1 MFVYFWFEQ
10 KNYKKQIISSRVM
23 VKIIGKIPI
32 QQSAENKVTE
42 DLKIEEF
49 AWDSQFYKQS
59 PKKITAS
66 NLMIGFWEMQGK
78 GKNSLRNWAIESGML
93 LDEAISISK
102 QAIDI
107 RLNDNCLKM
116 SKLVLSS
123 ALNLKYFEAKEKLEN
138 SKELEEVYSL
148 FNRILLQDSTVQSLP
163 PKLCEEFPA
172 SHTKGKQAAMLRL
185 QAIFDLTNMV
195 WLYFFIGSF
204 RDNDQSQSKL
214 IEKVVQK
221 NDLLLRDLG
230 YFTLNS
236 LQLFIKNQ
244 YVITKWDNKTNLYYD
259 QTCSE
264 YQKGEKIDLLKLFK
278 GKTKVDIDV
287 QVGSKKRLSMRL
299 VAKKLPIPI
308 AIGTQ
313 AKARIEAAKKD
324 RHSKSN
330 HSKEYYK
337 LLEWE
342 IYLTNVEEDKLSVE
356 QIAKLYSL
364 RWYIEILF
372 KSWKSYANFK
382 KMLGK
387 EKMNYTRLM
396 ITIYLLLIQFVYF
409 MLDIFSY
416 ISKKV
421 AEQTDRL
428 ISILKFMDVVGDL
441 FGYIIR
447 IQKLSDLDNLI
458 PQFVA
463 HATYERRNKRT
474 NMMQKCLFFN
484 DLCDFSFSP

>member
-1 MFVYFWFEQ
+1 
-10 KNYKKQIISSRVM
+10 M
-23 VKIIGKIPI
+23 VKIIGIIPT
-32 QQSAENKVTE
+32 QKSTVNKVTV
-42 DLKIEEF
+42 DLSIENI
-49 AWDSQFYKQS
+49 AWDSQFYKQL

-66 NLMIGFWEMQGK
+66 NLVLGFWEMQRK

-93 LDEAISISK
+93 SGVPTSISK
-102 QAIDI
+102 QAIDV

-116 SKLVLSS
+116 SELVLKH
-123 ALNLKYFEAKEKLEN
+123 ALDLKYFEARKKLEN
-138 SKELEEVYSL
+138 SKELEEVHTL

-163 PKLCEEFPA
+163 PNLCEEFPA
-172 SHTKGKQAAMLRL
+172 SHTRGKQAAMLRL

-195 WLYFFIGSF
+195 WLHFFIGSF
-204 RDNDQSQSKL
+204 CDNDQSQSKL
-214 IEKVVQK
+214 IENVVQK

-236 LQLFIKNQ
+236 LELFIKNQ
-244 YVITKWDNKTNLYYD
+244 YVITKWDNKTNLYYA
-259 QTCSE
+259 QE
-264 YQKGEKIDLLKLFK
+264 FGENQKGEKIDLLKLFK
-278 GKTKVDIDV
+278 GKTKVDISV

-299 VAKKLPIPI
+299 VAQKLPKQ
-308 AIGTQ
+308 Q

-342 IYLTNVEEDKLSVE
+342 IYLTNVEEDKLSVK
-356 QIAKLYSL
+356 QIVKLYGL

-372 KSWKSYANFK
+372 KSWKSYSNFK

-387 EKMNYTRLM
+387 EKMNYTRLI
-396 ITIYLLLIQFVYF
+396 ITIHLLLIQFVYF
-409 MLDIFSY
+409 MLDIFQY

-421 AEQTDRL
+421 AEKTNRL
-428 ISILKFMDVVGDL
+428 MSILKFMDVVSDL
-441 FGYIIR
+441 LDYIIR
-447 IQKLSDLDNLI
+447 IEKLSDLDDLI
-458 PQFVA
+458 PHFVS
-463 HATYERRNKRT
+463 HATYERRNKRK

-484 DLCDFSFSP
+484 DLCDFSFAP

>member
-1 MFVYFWFEQ
+1 
-10 KNYKKQIISSRVM
+10 M
-23 VKIIGKIPI
+23 VKIIGKIST
-32 QQSAENKVTE
+32 QKSGENKVIKDLQLE
-42 DLKIEEF
+42 DF
-49 AWDSQFYKQS
+49 AWDSQFYKQP

-66 NLMIGFWEMQGK
+66 SLMIGFWEMQRK
-78 GKNSLRNWAIESGML
+78 GKNSLRNWAIESGMF
-93 LDEAISISK
+93 LDNPTATSK
-102 QAIDI
+102 QAIDE
-107 RLNDNCLKM
+107 RLNLNCLVM
-116 SKLVLSS
+116 MKLVFNK
-123 ALNLKYFEAKEKLEN
+123 ALNLKYSQAKHKLEN
-138 SKELEEVYSL
+138 SKDLAEISNL

-163 PKLCEEFPA
+163 PNLFEEFPA

-195 WLYFFIGSF
+195 WLHFFIGSF
-204 RDNDQSQSKL
+204 RNNDQSQSTL
-214 IEKVVQK
+214 IQNVVQK

-236 LQLFIKNQ
+236 LELFIENQ
-244 YVITKWDNKTNLYYD
+244 YIITKWDNKTNLYYD
-259 QTCSE
+259 QDIGKHK
-264 YQKGEKIDLLKLFK
+264 KGEKIDLRRLFK
-278 GKTKVDIDV
+278 GKTQVDIPI
-287 QVGSKKRLSMRL
+287 QVGSKKRLKMRL
-299 VAKKLPIPI
+299 VAKKLPK
-308 AIGTQ
+308 AQ
-313 AKARIEAAKKD
+313 AKARIDAAKKD

-356 QIAKLYSL
+356 QIVKLYSL

-372 KSWKSYANFK
+372 KSWKSYSNFK

-387 EKMNYTRLM
+387 AKMNYTRLM

-409 MLDIFSY
+409 MFDIFQY

-421 AEQTDRL
+421 AEKTDRL

-441 FGYIIR
+441 FDYIIR
-447 IQKLSDLDNLI
+447 IEKLSDLDGLI
-458 PQFVA
+458 PHFVS
-463 HATYERRNKRT
+463 HATYERRNKRK

-484 DLCDFSFSP
+484 ELCDFSFAP